1 MIIKRILVLSTLM
14 TVGMLFPAAA
24 GVRSQTQG
32 SRIPPQGPRIVKMR
46 TLRPGD
52 ILYVLLGGGGNT
64 LALMREDG
72 VVVIDTKLPGWGRP
86 IIDAMQAVTDRPV
99 TMIINTSAGAD
110 HTGGN
115 VEFPT
120 VLTIVAHE
128 RTKAHMQLTDAFKGS
143 NVRFLPNKTVA
154 GKKTTLLDGPDRI
167 DLYYFGA
174 GHTDGDLVVVF
185 PEKRIA
191 YFGDLFPSKAA
202 PFIDTASGGSG
213 VAFPQTLASAASEIT
228 GVNQVVTGHEEG
240 LVTARDPSAVSVDIT
255 TPRTMR
261 WSDVQEYADFNRD
274 FLAAVREARRAGKTA
289 DEAAATLRLPE
300 RYNAYD
306 MQRARAN
313 VEAIYSELG
322 K

>member
-1 MIIKRILVLSTLM
+1 MKRILVLGALM
-14 TVGMLFPAAA
+14 PLGMLFLGAA
-24 GVRSQTQG
+24 GDQSQPQG
-32 SRIPPQGPRIVKMR
+32 SPIVRMR

-52 ILYVLLGGGGNT
+52 VLYVLLGGGGNT

-72 VVVIDTKLPGWGRP
+72 VVVIDTKRPGWGRP
-86 IIDAMQAVTDRPV
+86 ILDAIQAATDRPV
-99 TMIINTSAGAD
+99 TMIINTTARED
-110 HTGGN
+110 HTGSN
-115 VEFPT
+115 AEFPAASE
-120 VLTIVAHE
+120 IVAHE
-128 RTKAHMQLTDAFKGS
+128 RTKVHMQQMDAFKGS
-143 NVRFLPNKTVA
+143 NARFLPNRTVS
-154 GKKTTLLDGPDRI
+154 GKKTTLFDGPDRI

-191 YFGDLFPSKAA
+191 YFGDLFPSKSA
-202 PFIDTASGGSG
+202 PFIDTASGGSA
-213 VAFPQTLASAASEIT
+213 VAFPQTLASAAAEIT

-240 LVTARDPSAVSVDIT
+240 LVTQRDPSAVSVDIT

-274 FLAAVREARRAGKTA
+274 FLAAVQEARQAGKTA

-300 RYNAYD
+300 KYKAYD

-313 VEAIYSELG
+313 VEAIYRELR